1 MKVLNHGLERPTG
14 GLWIFA
20 DPRPHASPPP
30 SKAEAMRVGEK
41 LERKANAAIA
51 HQVAVQMIAAIEP
64 ALDRKSTR
72 LNSSHVAISYAVF
85 CFQKKI
91 KMVRSFVLYY
101 EFVFTAQPYNYSLN

>member
-51 HQVAVQMIAAIEP
+51 HQVAVQVIAAIEP
-64 ALDRKSTR
+64 ALHQRKQVPRVGPAGQTR
-72 LNSSHVAISYAVF
+72 VGDGVKERVAF
-85 CFQKKI
+85 G
-91 KMVRSFVLYY
+91 
-101 EFVFTAQPYNYSLN
+101 E